1 MLDRRLA
8 CACPTGYDRRMD
20 ASLTQLADDLAA
32 LPGSDRLF
40 NPYVP
45 HDDPLAAIRRANLIR
60 YLDDMRGFDPHTI
73 LIFEAPGYRG
83 CALSGIPVTSE
94 RIMLKGI
101 DKWSLFGDGYR
112 ATSDHPQGM
121 AEMTATILWGALVEN
136 VEQPPLIWNTVPLHP
151 HKPGQPQ
158 SNRTPTAAEIRM
170 GQPFIEAVL
179 ALYPVELILAVGR
192 KAQHALG
199 ELGCD
204 FTPLRHPSQGGKAEF
219 VSGLKQA
226 VG

>member
-1 MLDRRLA
+1 
-8 CACPTGYDRRMD
+8 MD
-20 ASLTQLADDLAA
+20 ASFTKLVGDLAS

-45 HDDPLAAIRRANLIR
+45 IDDPLAAIRRANLIR
-60 YLDDMRGFDPHTI
+60 YLDDMRSFDPHTI
-73 LIFEAPGYRG
+73 LVFEAPGYRG

-94 RIMLKGI
+94 RIMLRGI
-101 DKWSLFGDGYR
+101 DKWGLFGDGYR
-112 ATSDHPQGM
+112 PTSDHPLGV
-121 AEMTATILWGALVEN
+121 AEMTATILWNALVEN

-151 HKPGQPQ
+151 HKPGDPQ
-158 SNRTPTAAEIRM
+158 SNRTPTAAEIRT

-179 ALYPVELILAVGR
+179 ALYSIDTIFAVGR

-199 ELGCD
+199 ELGYD
-204 FTPLRHPSQGGKAEF
+204 FVSLRHPSQGGKPEF

-226 VG
+226 VEQL